1 MFKHL
6 FMNKMKIL
14 LKNKALLFW
23 SLIFPFVLGTF
34 FQLALGNI
42 GEEFEK
48 EIIPVAVV
56 DNHRYQDNEIL
67 KEVISNLSEEN
78 ENQLFNTVY
87 VSESEAQKLLDNE
100 EVDG

>member
-48 EIIPVAVV
+48 KIISVAVV

-67 KEVISNLSEEN
+67 KKVISNLTAEKKN
-78 ENQLFNTVY
+78 EYRKGIIMEFCDDITPY
-87 VSESEAQKLLDNE
+87 IFDS
-100 EVDG
+100 